1 MWLNWPPMWVSA
13 RIPLYIT
20 VVIMMLLWH
29 AGVLHEHARIYC
41 SGVSST
47 LVLIVTNLVLPFV
60 LLLVLT
66 PKTTVTS
73 IFSVKGTQLLVQKYS
88 ACHLIGSFVGGTVCT
103 MRTPCLYIACRHKS
117 YMMCPLT

>member
-1 MWLNWPPMWVSA
+1 MV
-13 RIPLYIT
+13 
-20 VVIMMLLWH
+20 LLWH
-29 AGVLHEHARIYC
+29 AGVLRERRLYC
-41 SGVSST
+41 SGISST

-66 PKTTVTS
+66 PKTTLSS

-103 MRTPCLYIACRHKS
+103 TPCLYIACRHKS
-117 YMMCPLT
+117 YA